1 MKTFFE
7 ELIDRY
13 RELRDARRRPGR
25 RAGSRPP
32 QPDTVP
38 QAAVAPELP
47 AEDLHI
53 EALAR
58 EFPRELFAQLLIELP
73 DYRKRMAES
82 FAAGDHRRL
91 RDSVHQILGAAA
103 YCEADE
109 LEQGLRQLRLALKTG
124 NSSTIEHYFDRAMQA
139 MDHTLHNSGYRTHRE

>member
-1 MKTFFE
+1 MKTIFG
-7 ELIDRY
+7 ELIDLY
-13 RELRDARRRPGR
+13 RELRDARPRPEHR
-25 RAGSRPP
+25 TGSRPP
-32 QPDTVP
+32 QPDAVP
-38 QAAVAPELP
+38 PVAAAPELP

-53 EALAR
+53 DELAR
-58 EFPRELFAQLLIELP
+58 EFPHELFAQLLIELP

-124 NSSTIEHYFDRAMQA
+124 NCSTIEHYFDRAMQA
-139 MDHTLHNSGYRTHRE
+139 MDHTLHNSGYRTHME